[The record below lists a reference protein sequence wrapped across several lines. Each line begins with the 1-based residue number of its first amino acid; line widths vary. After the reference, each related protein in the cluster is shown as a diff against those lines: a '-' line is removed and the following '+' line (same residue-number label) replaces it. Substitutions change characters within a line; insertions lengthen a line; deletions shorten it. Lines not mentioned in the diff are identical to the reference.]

1 MIRVLTTVGLLS
13 AAAASAANAGPA
25 QPLRL
30 ALNPATAPPL
40 LNAAAFFTAGP
51 HGFNNNQTLTP
62 PLLSDLQRLG
72 ETALLGW
79 DGVVGSSSDRPHAT
93 KTTSAALRTE
103 PLTDMVTTPRLLGGW
118 SPSKRCAKLKP
129 IPGCVETPARTH
141 CCTLHKAP
149 AKCCAPVGWSDIAYR
164 VADGGLAYRWEL
176 LWSRLDPMVNNSINP
191 VVVLVSVYRNLR
203 TQHALLLLPLP
214 LPYCCFIAAS
224 VSQRLSIIREYNAFV
239 STRTGIAWFPLLSSL
254 ALPHPQDNVDYAFVK
269 NASVGKYGQSRAPD
283 PDSLAEYSTFIADL
297 VARAV
302 RRYGRPAA
310 ESFWWRVATEPN
322 TGRGGTGQGVPAPQ
336 AEKISTYVNYYV
348 AVSAAIRTVIPD
360 AVVGPGNFASW
371 YQMGMACNATTG
383 KHANEGLTLIAPMLT
398 GILAQ
403 GGSIGFLAMSYYG
416 SDAGNVVGSDS
427 RCARFA
433 GCGYDPR
440 QARVA
445 GEGLRYL
452 RGLAPALADVPLQ
465 VQEFAPMLN
474 GYGRGPSF
482 EPGAFG
488 AAWTLASCVEFAA
501 QGIDRV
507 FHWTIGAG
515 VGGYDPARSG
525 VDAAGHVLFFGN
537 AWVMAAARKLF
548 GGSRTANVSLLQVA
562 AAATGEN
569 PGNRRDKDTD
579 MDMDTLARRMF
590 TTEEV
595 AVEVRVGGGDV
606 CATTTASGVGG
617 ALSNGTGVGLLLSVF
632 SQRKDCNE
640 SVTVSVAFE
649 CTACSSGSTNPQPHV
664 QVMILNRTTSVYGQI
679 LQHAAGNE
687 GWLTYDDGEV
697 YPLSM
702 MLTAEGLAGVKAQ
715 SEHWLAMQEA
725 VFTVRDAEEVDD
737 GVSVTC
743 GSDGRCVLE
752 VTGASPPS
760 TYAVWVRGG

>member
-1 MIRVLTTVGLLS
+1 VHWNCLI
-13 AAAASAANAGPA
+13 AS
-25 QPLRL
+25 
-30 ALNPATAPPL
+30 
-40 LNAAAFFTAGP
+40 P
-51 HGFNNNQTLTP
+51 H
-62 PLLSDLQRLG
+62 
-72 ETALLGW
+72 
-79 DGVVGSSSDRPHAT
+79 
-93 KTTSAALRTE
+93 
-103 PLTDMVTTPRLLGGW
+103 
-118 SPSKRCAKLKP
+118 SPSL
-129 IPGCVETPARTH
+129 
-141 CCTLHKAP
+141 TLP
-149 AKCCAPVGWSDIAYR
+149 R
-164 VADGGLAYRWEL
+164 
-176 LWSRLDPMVNNSINP
+176 
-191 VVVLVSVYRNLR
+191 
-203 TQHALLLLPLP
+203 
-214 LPYCCFIAAS
+214 
-224 VSQRLSIIREYNAFV
+224 
-239 STRTGIAWFPLLSSL
+239 
-254 ALPHPQDNVDYAFVK
+254 PQDNVDYAFVK

-283 PDSLAEYSTFIADL
+283 PDSVAEYGTFIADL

-302 RRYGRPAA
+302 RRYGRSMV

-322 TGRGGTGQGVPAPQ
+322 TGRGGTGQNVPAPQ

-383 KHANEGLTLIAPMLT
+383 KHANQGLTLIAPMLT

-416 SDAGNVVGSDS
+416 SDAGNVVGSES

-488 AAWTLASCVEFAA
+488 AAWTLAACVEFAA

-515 VGGYDPARSG
+515 VGGYDPAQSG

-562 AAATGEN
+562 ATATGKN
-569 PGNRRDKDTD
+569 PGNRMDTG
-579 MDMDTLARRMF
+579 MDTGMDTLARRMF

-649 CTACSSGSTNPQPHV
+649 CAACSRGSTKPQPHV

-679 LQHAAGNE
+679 LQHAAGNK

-725 VFTVRDAEEVDD
+725 VFTVRDVEKVDD

-743 GSDGRCVLE
+743 GSDGSCALE

-760 TYAVWVRGG
+760 TYAVWVGG